1 MVQVIFSNYENTLK
15 NKTLN
20 WSRYKGE
27 IDIIDESTIFNLM
40 KYSRKANKTS
50 KVNPR
55 VRITHFHSLSYYI
68 NNGKTV
74 NEKGYWTKNS
84 YNEDSSYAYAIDING
99 RESVVSKSSIFGI
112 RPVLNIKK
120 SLLTIDPG
128 VIEITDIIKNS
139 TKIYYK
145 CENILYDEIKYGWL
159 QGMTVTNDK
168 LIFMSSNNS
177 NPEKSIM
184 YSYKLNDLKNLY
196 NKDYNNTGHGS
207 GMTYNSKTD
216 KVLVTGLDGII
227 YEYDGQTL
235 IREKE
240 YEKSIFPTCVALGYD
255 NNNDLYI
262 GKSNIKLFWVD
273 GIKKTKLYEF
283 GLLMFETQQ
292 DLEYYNGY
300 IFDGASDFGVPT
312 RYQTYSFYKGYQFI
326 YVYDAHLDKNNNPT
340 KNFGRLIA
348 RFIMT
353 GFGEL
358 ESISFRDGYAYIGFA
373 QRGYNFYKVEYKK
386 LMSKTNIFS

>member
-40 KYSRKANKTS
+40 KYSRKPNKTS
-50 KVNPR
+50 KVKPTDNTPYYY
-55 VRITHFHSLSYYI
+55 SLSYYT

-74 NEKGYWTKNS
+74 NERGYWTKNT
-84 YNEDSSYAYAIDING
+84 YDEDSSYAYAIDCVG
-99 RESVVSKSSIFGI
+99 YETVVSKSSIFGI

-128 VIEITDIIKNS
+128 VIEITDIIKNG

-145 CENILYDEIKYGWL
+145 PEDVLYDGFKYAGL

-168 LIFMSSNNS
+168 LIFMSAHNG
-177 NPEKSIM
+177 NPDKSIM
-184 YSYKLNDLKNLY
+184 YSYKLNDLDNLY
-196 NKDYNNTGHGS
+196 KKDYNNTGHGN

-216 KVLVTGLDGII
+216 KVLVTGLNGLI
-227 YEYDGQTL
+227 YEYNGQTL

-240 YEKSIFPTCVALGYD
+240 YKTTTYASIGYD
-255 NNNDLYI
+255 YNNDLYV
-262 GKSNIKLFWVD
+262 GKNVLRLFLAD
-273 GIKKTKLYEF
+273 TIEMKKLYDYGIF
-283 GLLMFETQQ
+283 MFETSQ

-300 IFDGASDFGVPT
+300 IFDCSSDFGAPNKF
-312 RYQTYSFYKGYQFI
+312 QNYSFYKGYEFI
-326 YVYDAHLDKNNNPT
+326 YVYDAHLDKNKNPT

-348 RFIMT
+348 KFIMT
-353 GFGEL
+353 GLGEL
-358 ESISFRDGYAYIGFA
+358 ESISFREGYVLFLQKTGIIFI
-373 QRGYNFYKVEYKK
+373 K
-386 LMSKTNIFS
+386 LNIKNWLRKQK